1 MVFIGSLS
9 LQGAKNQ
16 SLAGVRLFD
25 GLSESAL
32 EDLSKR
38 CRWHKYQPN
47 EQVIDRYSDSRDLY
61 LIVEGRARVVNY
73 SVTGREVTF
82 DEREKGEYFGELA
95 ALDGEPRSANVIALN
110 ELNVACLSQEAF
122 NRLLLEHPQVTLKIL
137 NGLAKIVRASN
148 KRIMDLSTV
157 GANNRVHAEILR
169 LAIPGVRT
177 DNTAIV
183 SPFPIH
189 GDIASRVSTTR
200 ETVNRVFSDLSRK
213 GIVKR
218 SKSNLV
224 VLDLIRLRKMIEDVV
239 GEIN

>member
-1 MVFIGSLS
+1 M
-9 LQGAKNQ
+9 QGAKNE
-16 SLAGVRLFD
+16 SLAGITLFD
-25 GLSESAL
+25 GLSESEL

-38 CRWHKYQPN
+38 CRWRKYQPN

-61 LIVEGRARVVNY
+61 LIVEGRVRVVNY

-82 DEREKGEYFGELA
+82 DEREEGEYFGELA

-110 ELNVACLSQEAF
+110 ELRVACLSQEAF

-169 LAIPGVRT
+169 LALPGVRT

-200 ETVNRVFSDLSRK
+200 ETVNRVFSDLSRR

-224 VLDLIRLRKMIEDVV
+224 ILDLIRLRKMIEDVV

>member
-1 MVFIGSLS
+1 M
-9 LQGAKNQ
+9 QGAKNE
-16 SLAGVRLFD
+16 SLAGIRLFD

-47 EQVIDRYSDSRDLY
+47 EQVIDRFSDSRDLY

-122 NRLLLEHPQVTLKIL
+122 NRLLLEHPQVTLKIR

-189 GDIASRVSTTR
+189 SDIASRVSTTR
-200 ETVNRVFSDLSRK
+200 ETVNRVFSDLSRRS
-213 GIVKR
+213 IVKR

>member
-1 MVFIGSLS
+1 M
-9 LQGAKNQ
+9 QGAKYE
-16 SLAGVRLFD
+16 SLAGIRLFD

-47 EQVIDRYSDSRDLY
+47 EQVIDRFSDSRDLY
-61 LIVEGRARVVNY
+61 LIVEGRVRVVNY

-82 DEREKGEYFGELA
+82 DEREEGEYFGELA

-122 NRLLLEHPQVTLKIL
+122 NRLLLEHPQVTLKL
-137 NGLAKIVRASN
+137 LYGLAKIVRASN

-169 LAIPGVRT
+169 LALPGVRT

-200 ETVNRVFSDLSRK
+200 ETVNRVFSDLSRR

>member
-1 MVFIGSLS
+1 M
-9 LQGAKNQ
+9 QGAKNEP
-16 SLAGVRLFD
+16 LAGIRLFD

-47 EQVIDRYSDSRDLY
+47 EQVIDRFSDSRDLY
-61 LIVEGRARVVNY
+61 LIVKGRVRVVNY

-82 DEREKGEYFGELA
+82 DEREEGEYFGELA

-122 NRLLLEHPQVTLKIL
+122 NRLLLEHPQVTLKL
-137 NGLAKIVRASN
+137 LYGLAKIVRASN

-169 LAIPGVRT
+169 LALPGVRT

-200 ETVNRVFSDLSRK
+200 ETVNRVFSDLSRR

-224 VLDLIRLRKMIEDVV
+224 ILDLIRLRKMIEDVV

>member
-1 MVFIGSLS
+1 M
-9 LQGAKNQ
+9 QGAKNE
-16 SLAGVRLFD
+16 SLAGIRLFD

-38 CRWHKYQPN
+38 CRWHKYQPD
-47 EQVIDRYSDSRDLY
+47 EQVIDRNSDSRDLY
-61 LIVEGRARVVNY
+61 LIVEGRVRVVNY

-110 ELNVACLSQEAF
+110 KLNVACLSQEAF

-169 LAIPGVRT
+169 LALPGVRT

-200 ETVNRVFSDLSRK
+200 ETVNRVFSDLSRR

>member
-1 MVFIGSLS
+1 M
-9 LQGAKNQ
+9 QGAKNE
-16 SLAGVRLFD
+16 SLAGIRLFD

-47 EQVIDRYSDSRDLY
+47 EQVIDRFSDSRDLY
-61 LIVEGRARVVNY
+61 LIVEGRVRVVNY

-82 DEREKGEYFGELA
+82 DEREEGEYFGELA

-110 ELNVACLSQEAF
+110 VLNVACLSQEAF

-169 LAIPGVRT
+169 LALPGVRT

-200 ETVNRVFSDLSRK
+200 ETVNRVFSDLSRR

>member
-1 MVFIGSLS
+1 M
-9 LQGAKNQ
+9 QGAKNE
-16 SLAGVRLFD
+16 SLAGIRLFD

-47 EQVIDRYSDSRDLY
+47 EQVIDRFSDSRDLY
-61 LIVEGRARVVNY
+61 LIVKGRVRVVNY

-82 DEREKGEYFGELA
+82 DEREEGEYFGELA

-137 NGLAKIVRASN
+137 HGLAKIVRASN

-169 LAIPGVRT
+169 LALPGVRT

-200 ETVNRVFSDLSRK
+200 ETVNRVFSDLSRR

-224 VLDLIRLRKMIEDVV
+224 ILDLIRLRKMIEDVV

>member
-1 MVFIGSLS
+1 MQS
-9 LQGAKNQ
+9 AKNE
-16 SLAGVRLFD
+16 SLAGISLFD
-25 GLSESAL
+25 SLSESAL

-47 EQVIDRYSDSRDLY
+47 EQVIDRFSDSRDLY

-82 DEREKGEYFGELA
+82 DECEEGEYFGELA

-122 NRLLLEHPQVTLKIL
+122 NRLLLEQPQVTLKIL
-137 NGLAKIVRASN
+137 RGLAKIVRASN

-200 ETVNRVFSDLSRK
+200 ETVNRVFSDLSRR

-224 VLDLIRLRKMIEDVV
+224 VLDLILLRKMIEDVV

>member
-1 MVFIGSLS
+1 M
-9 LQGAKNQ
+9 QGAKNE
-16 SLAGVRLFD
+16 SLAGIRLFD

-47 EQVIDRYSDSRDLY
+47 EQVIDRFSDSRDLY
-61 LIVEGRARVVNY
+61 LIVKGRVRVVNY

-82 DEREKGEYFGELA
+82 DEREEGEYFGELA

-169 LAIPGVRT
+169 LALPGVRT

-200 ETVNRVFSDLSRK
+200 ETVNRVFSDLSRR

-224 VLDLIRLRKMIEDVV
+224 ILDLIRLRKMIEDAV

>member
-1 MVFIGSLS
+1 M
-9 LQGAKNQ
+9 QGAKNE
-16 SLAGVRLFD
+16 SLAGIRLFD

-61 LIVEGRARVVNY
+61 LIVKGRVRVVNY

-82 DEREKGEYFGELA
+82 DEREEGEYFGELA

-110 ELNVACLSQEAF
+110 ELNVACHSQEAF

-137 NGLAKIVRASN
+137 QVLAKIVRASN

-169 LAIPGVRT
+169 LALPGVRT

-200 ETVNRVFSDLSRK
+200 ETVNRVFSDLSRR

-224 VLDLIRLRKMIEDVV
+224 VLDLIRLRKMIEDFV

>member
-1 MVFIGSLS
+1 M
-9 LQGAKNQ
+9 QGAKNE
-16 SLAGVRLFD
+16 SLAGIRLFD

-47 EQVIDRYSDSRDLY
+47 EQVIDRFGDSRDLY
-61 LIVEGRARVVNY
+61 LIVEGRVRVVNY

-82 DEREKGEYFGELA
+82 DEREEGEYFGELA

-122 NRLLLEHPQVTLKIL
+122 NRLLLEHPRVTLKIL

-169 LAIPGVRT
+169 LAIPGIRT

-200 ETVNRVFSDLSRK
+200 ETVNRVFSDLSRR

-224 VLDLIRLRKMIEDVV
+224 VLDLILLRKMIEDVV
-239 GEIN
+239 DEIN

>member
-1 MVFIGSLS
+1 M
-9 LQGAKNQ
+9 QGAKNE
-16 SLAGVRLFD
+16 SLAGIRLFD

-38 CRWHKYQPN
+38 CRWREYQPD
-47 EQVIDRYSDSRDLY
+47 EQVIDRNSDSRDLY
-61 LIVEGRARVVNY
+61 LIVEGRVRVVNY

-110 ELNVACLSQEAF
+110 KLNVACLSQEAF

-169 LAIPGVRT
+169 LALPGVRT

-200 ETVNRVFSDLSRK
+200 ETVNRVFSDLSRR
-213 GIVKR
+213 GVVKR

>member
-1 MVFIGSLS
+1 M
-9 LQGAKNQ
+9 QGAKNE
-16 SLAGVRLFD
+16 SLAGIRLFD

-61 LIVEGRARVVNY
+61 LIVEGRVRVVNY

-82 DEREKGEYFGELA
+82 DEREEGEYFGELA

-122 NRLLLEHPQVTLKIL
+122 NRLLLEHPQVTLKL
-137 NGLAKIVRASN
+137 LYGLAKIVRASN

-169 LAIPGVRT
+169 LALPGVRT
-177 DNTAIV
+177 NNTAIV

-200 ETVNRVFSDLSRK
+200 ETVNRVFSDLSRR

>member
-1 MVFIGSLS
+1 M
-9 LQGAKNQ
+9 QGAKNQ
-16 SLAGVRLFD
+16 SLARIRLFD
-25 GLSESAL
+25 GLSASVL
-32 EDLSKR
+32 EELSKR

-61 LIVEGRARVVNY
+61 LIVEGRVRVVNY

-110 ELNVACLSQEAF
+110 KLNVACLSQEAF

-200 ETVNRVFSDLSRK
+200 ETVNRVFSDLSRR

-224 VLDLIRLRKMIEDVV
+224 ILDLIRLRKMIEDVV

>member
-1 MVFIGSLS
+1 M
-9 LQGAKNQ
+9 QGAKNE
-16 SLAGVRLFD
+16 SLAGIRLFD

-47 EQVIDRYSDSRDLY
+47 EQVIDRFSDSRDLY
-61 LIVEGRARVVNY
+61 LIVKGRVRVVNY

-82 DEREKGEYFGELA
+82 DEREEGEYFGELA

-110 ELNVACLSQEAF
+110 ELNVACLPQEAF

-169 LAIPGVRT
+169 LALPGVRT

-200 ETVNRVFSDLSRK
+200 ETVNRVFSDLSRR

-224 VLDLIRLRKMIEDVV
+224 ILDLIRLRKMIEDVV

>member
-1 MVFIGSLS
+1 ML
-9 LQGAKNQ
+9 GAKNE
-16 SLAGVRLFD
+16 SLAGIRLFD

-38 CRWHKYQPN
+38 CRWRKYQPD

-61 LIVEGRARVVNY
+61 LIVEGRVRVVNY

-82 DEREKGEYFGELA
+82 DEREEGEYFGELA

-157 GANNRVHAEILR
+157 GANNRVHAEIMR
-169 LAIPGVRT
+169 LALPGVRT

-200 ETVNRVFSDLSRK
+200 ETVNRAISDLSRR

>member
-1 MVFIGSLS
+1 M
-9 LQGAKNQ
+9 QGAKNEP
-16 SLAGVRLFD
+16 LAGIRLFD

-61 LIVEGRARVVNY
+61 LIVEGRVRVVNY

-82 DEREKGEYFGELA
+82 DEREEGEYFGELA

-177 DNTAIV
+177 DNTSIV

-200 ETVNRVFSDLSRK
+200 ETVNRVFSDLSRR

-224 VLDLIRLRKMIEDVV
+224 ILDLIRLRKMIEDVV

>member
-1 MVFIGSLS
+1 M
-9 LQGAKNQ
+9 QGAKNE
-16 SLAGVRLFD
+16 SLAGIKLFD
-25 GLSESAL
+25 DLSESAL

-38 CRWHKYQPN
+38 CRWREYQPD
-47 EQVIDRYSDSRDLY
+47 EQVIDRNSDSRDLY
-61 LIVEGRARVVNY
+61 LIVEGRVRVVNY

-110 ELNVACLSQEAF
+110 KLNVACLSQEAF

-169 LAIPGVRT
+169 LALPGVRT

-200 ETVNRVFSDLSRK
+200 ETVNRVFSDLSRR
-213 GIVKR
+213 GVVKR

>member
-1 MVFIGSLS
+1 M
-9 LQGAKNQ
+9 QGAKNE
-16 SLAGVRLFD
+16 SLAGIRLFD

-61 LIVEGRARVVNY
+61 LIVEGRVRVVNY

-82 DEREKGEYFGELA
+82 DEREEGEYFGELA

-137 NGLAKIVRASN
+137 RGLAKIVRASN

-157 GANNRVHAEILR
+157 GANNRFHAEIMR
-169 LAIPGVRT
+169 LALPGVRT

-200 ETVNRVFSDLSRK
+200 ETVNRVFSDLSRR

>member
-1 MVFIGSLS
+1 M
-9 LQGAKNQ
+9 QGAKNE
-16 SLAGVRLFD
+16 SLAGIRLFD
-25 GLSESAL
+25 GLSERAL

-38 CRWHKYQPN
+38 CRWRKYQPD
-47 EQVIDRYSDSRDLY
+47 EQVIDRNSDSRDLY
-61 LIVEGRARVVNY
+61 LIVEGRVRVVNY

-110 ELNVACLSQEAF
+110 KLNVACLSQEDF

-169 LAIPGVRT
+169 LAIQGVRT

-189 GDIASRVSTTR
+189 NDIASRVSTTR
-200 ETVNRVFSDLSRK
+200 ETVNRVFSDLSRR

-224 VLDLIRLRKMIEDVV
+224 ILDLIRLKKMIEDVV

>member
-1 MVFIGSLS
+1 M
-9 LQGAKNQ
+9 QGAKNE
-16 SLAGVRLFD
+16 SLAGIRLFD
-25 GLSESAL
+25 SLSESAL

-38 CRWHKYQPN
+38 CRWHRYQPN
-47 EQVIDRYSDSRDLY
+47 EQVIDRNSDSRDLY

-82 DEREKGEYFGELA
+82 DEREQGEYFGELA

-110 ELNVACLSQEAF
+110 KLNVACLSQEAF

-169 LAIPGVRT
+169 LALPGVRT

-200 ETVNRVFSDLSRK
+200 ETVNRVFSDLSRR
-213 GIVKR
+213 GVVKR

>member
-1 MVFIGSLS
+1 M
-9 LQGAKNQ
+9 QGAKNA
-16 SLAGVRLFD
+16 SLAGIRLFD

-61 LIVEGRARVVNY
+61 LIVEGRVRVINY
-73 SVTGREVTF
+73 SVTGREVAF
-82 DEREKGEYFGELA
+82 DEREEGEYFGELA

-137 NGLAKIVRASN
+137 RGLAKIVRASN

-169 LAIPGVRT
+169 LALPGVRT

-200 ETVNRVFSDLSRK
+200 ETVNRVFSDLSRR
-213 GIVKR
+213 GVVKR

-224 VLDLIRLRKMIEDVV
+224 VLDLIHLRKMIEDVV

>member
-1 MVFIGSLS
+1 M
-9 LQGAKNQ
+9 QGAKNE
-16 SLAGVRLFD
+16 SLAGIRLFD

-82 DEREKGEYFGELA
+82 DEREEGEYFGELA

-137 NGLAKIVRASN
+137 RGLAKIVRASN

-169 LAIPGVRT
+169 LALPGVRT

-200 ETVNRVFSDLSRK
+200 ETVNRVFSDLSRR

-224 VLDLIRLRKMIEDVV
+224 ILDLIRLRKMIEDAV

>member
-1 MVFIGSLS
+1 M
-9 LQGAKNQ
+9 QGAKNE
-16 SLAGVRLFD
+16 SLAGIRLFD

-47 EQVIDRYSDSRDLY
+47 EQVIDRFSDSRDLY
-61 LIVEGRARVVNY
+61 LIVEGRVRVVNY

-82 DEREKGEYFGELA
+82 DEREEGEYFGELA

-137 NGLAKIVRASN
+137 RGLAKIVRASN

-169 LAIPGVRT
+169 LALPGVRT

-200 ETVNRVFSDLSRK
+200 ETVNRAFSDLSRR

>member
-1 MVFIGSLS
+1 M
-9 LQGAKNQ
+9 QGAKNE
-16 SLAGVRLFD
+16 SLAVIRLFD
-25 GLSESAL
+25 SLSAGAL

-47 EQVIDRYSDSRDLY
+47 EQVIDRNSDSRDLY

-137 NGLAKIVRASN
+137 RGLAKIVRASN

-169 LAIPGVRT
+169 LAIPGIRA

-200 ETVNRVFSDLSRK
+200 ETVNRVFSDLSRR

-224 VLDLIRLRKMIEDVV
+224 ILDLMRLRKMIEDVV

>member
-1 MVFIGSLS
+1 M
-9 LQGAKNQ
+9 QGAKNE
-16 SLAGVRLFD
+16 SLAGIRLFD

-47 EQVIDRYSDSRDLY
+47 EQVIDRFSDSRDLY
-61 LIVEGRARVVNY
+61 LIVKGRVRVVNY

-82 DEREKGEYFGELA
+82 DEREEGEYFGELA

-169 LAIPGVRT
+169 LAIQDVRT

-200 ETVNRVFSDLSRK
+200 ETVNRVFSDLSRR

>member
-1 MVFIGSLS
+1 M
-9 LQGAKNQ
+9 QGAKNE
-16 SLAGVRLFD
+16 SLAGIRLFD

-61 LIVEGRARVVNY
+61 LIVEGRVRVVNY

-82 DEREKGEYFGELA
+82 DEREEGEYFGELA

-169 LAIPGVRT
+169 LALPGVRT

-200 ETVNRVFSDLSRK
+200 ETVNRVFSDLSRR

>member
-1 MVFIGSLS
+1 M
-9 LQGAKNQ
+9 QGAKNE
-16 SLAGVRLFD
+16 SLAGIRLFD

-38 CRWHKYQPN
+38 CRWRKYQPD
-47 EQVIDRYSDSRDLY
+47 EQVIDRNSDSRDLY
-61 LIVEGRARVVNY
+61 LIVEGRVRVVNY

-82 DEREKGEYFGELA
+82 DEREEGEYFGELA

-110 ELNVACLSQEAF
+110 ELSVACLSQEAF
-122 NRLLLEHPQVTLKIL
+122 NRLLLEHPQVTLEIL

-169 LAIPGVRT
+169 LALPGIRT

-200 ETVNRVFSDLSRK
+200 ETVNRVFSDLSRR

-224 VLDLIRLRKMIEDVV
+224 ILDLIRLRKMIEDVV

>member
-1 MVFIGSLS
+1 M
-9 LQGAKNQ
+9 QGARNEP
-16 SLAGVRLFD
+16 LAGIRLFD

-47 EQVIDRYSDSRDLY
+47 EQVIDRFSDSRDLY
-61 LIVEGRARVVNY
+61 LIVKGRVRVVNY

-82 DEREKGEYFGELA
+82 DEREEGEYFGELA

-169 LAIPGVRT
+169 LALPGVRT
-177 DNTAIV
+177 DNTATV

-200 ETVNRVFSDLSRK
+200 ETVNRVFSDLSRR

>member
-1 MVFIGSLS
+1 M
-9 LQGAKNQ
+9 QGAKNE
-16 SLAGVRLFD
+16 SLAGIRLFD

-82 DEREKGEYFGELA
+82 DEREEGEYFGELA

-169 LAIPGVRT
+169 LALPGVRT

-200 ETVNRVFSDLSRK
+200 ETVNRVFSDLSRR

>member
-1 MVFIGSLS
+1 M
-9 LQGAKNQ
+9 QGAKNE
-16 SLAGVRLFD
+16 SLAGIRLFD

-38 CRWHKYQPN
+38 SRWHKYQPN

-61 LIVEGRARVVNY
+61 LIVEGRVRVVNY

-82 DEREKGEYFGELA
+82 DEREEGEYFGELA

-137 NGLAKIVRASN
+137 RGLAKIVRASN

-169 LAIPGVRT
+169 LALPGVRT
-177 DNTAIV
+177 NNTAIV

-200 ETVNRVFSDLSRK
+200 ETVNRVFSDLSRR

>member
-1 MVFIGSLS
+1 M
-9 LQGAKNQ
+9 QGAKSE
-16 SLAGVRLFD
+16 SLAGIRLFD

-47 EQVIDRYSDSRDLY
+47 EQVIDRHSDSRDLY

-82 DEREKGEYFGELA
+82 DEREEGEYFGELA

-122 NRLLLEHPQVTLKIL
+122 NRLLLEHPQVTLKL
-137 NGLAKIVRASN
+137 LYGLAKIVRASN

-200 ETVNRVFSDLSRK
+200 ETVNRVFSDLSRRS
-213 GIVKR
+213 IVKR

-224 VLDLIRLRKMIEDVV
+224 ILDLIRLRKMIEDVV

>member
-1 MVFIGSLS
+1 M
-9 LQGAKNQ
+9 QGAKNE
-16 SLAGVRLFD
+16 SLAGIRLFD

-47 EQVIDRYSDSRDLY
+47 EQVIDRFSDSRDLY
-61 LIVEGRARVVNY
+61 LIVEGRVRVVNY

-82 DEREKGEYFGELA
+82 DEREEGEYFGELA

-122 NRLLLEHPQVTLKIL
+122 NRLLLEHPQVTLKL
-137 NGLAKIVRASN
+137 LYGLAKIVRASN

-169 LAIPGVRT
+169 LALPGVRT

-200 ETVNRVFSDLSRK
+200 ETVNRVFSDLSRR

>member
-1 MVFIGSLS
+1 M
-9 LQGAKNQ
+9 QGAKNEP
-16 SLAGVRLFD
+16 LAGIRLFD

-47 EQVIDRYSDSRDLY
+47 EQVIDRFSDSRDLY
-61 LIVEGRARVVNY
+61 LIVEGRVRVVNY

-82 DEREKGEYFGELA
+82 DEREEGEYFGELA

-169 LAIPGVRT
+169 LALPGVRT

-200 ETVNRVFSDLSRK
+200 ETVNRVFSDLSRR

>member
-1 MVFIGSLS
+1 M
-9 LQGAKNQ
+9 QGAKNE
-16 SLAGVRLFD
+16 SLAGIRLFD

-38 CRWHKYQPN
+38 CRWREYQPD
-47 EQVIDRYSDSRDLY
+47 EQVIDRNSDSRDLY
-61 LIVEGRARVVNY
+61 LIVEGRVRVVNY

-82 DEREKGEYFGELA
+82 DEREEGEYFGELA

-110 ELNVACLSQEAF
+110 KLNVACLSQEAF

-169 LAIPGVRT
+169 LALPGVRT

-200 ETVNRVFSDLSRK
+200 ETVNRVFSDLSRR

>member
-1 MVFIGSLS
+1 M
-9 LQGAKNQ
+9 QGAKNE
-16 SLAGVRLFD
+16 SLAGITLFD

-47 EQVIDRYSDSRDLY
+47 EQVIDRFSDSRDLY
-61 LIVEGRARVVNY
+61 LIVEGRVRVVNY

-82 DEREKGEYFGELA
+82 DEREEGEYFGELA

-137 NGLAKIVRASN
+137 QGLAKIVRASN

-169 LAIPGVRT
+169 LALPGVRT

-200 ETVNRVFSDLSRK
+200 ETVNRAFSDLSRR

-224 VLDLIRLRKMIEDVV
+224 VLDLILLRKMIEDVV

>member
-1 MVFIGSLS
+1 M
-9 LQGAKNQ
+9 QGAKNEP
-16 SLAGVRLFD
+16 LAGIRLFD

-61 LIVEGRARVVNY
+61 LIVEGRVRVVNY

-82 DEREKGEYFGELA
+82 DEREEGEYFGELA

-137 NGLAKIVRASN
+137 RGLAKIVRASN

-169 LAIPGVRT
+169 LALPGVRT

-200 ETVNRVFSDLSRK
+200 ETVNRVFSDLSRR